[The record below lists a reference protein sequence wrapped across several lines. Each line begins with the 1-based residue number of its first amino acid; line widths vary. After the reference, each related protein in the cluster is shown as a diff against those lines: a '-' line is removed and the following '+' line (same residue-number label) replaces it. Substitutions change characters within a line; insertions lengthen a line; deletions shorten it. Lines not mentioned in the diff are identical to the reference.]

1 MPIARRIELK
11 LTGLRGRV
19 LLLKMTELLEPH
31 RIKECQD
38 RLSAATGVCVS
49 MRDDSGQLL
58 AEASSPHPFCQ
69 LLTNSATGQRL
80 CAKSVAMLCSRTED
94 RFRIRSSRCHAGLLH
109 FAAPVLVKGSIKG
122 YIVAGG
128 LAVPGDEQVLDQVA
142 SATDIPK
149 VLLEQSYSQLPRG
162 SQEEVTRITSM
173 MEFAACMLSEL
184 CEERHSSSRK
194 VAELEVLNSVSVT
207 LSSILDIDAILPEI
221 IRIIKTT
228 LRYFNCAILLVDD
241 ATNELVLKAHSGYER
256 VDPGFRIKIG
266 EMGVTGWAAML
277 GEPVIVPDVSK
288 DPRYIPGVK
297 SARSEVAVPLVFEG
311 KVIGVLD
318 VESEKVNAFGEED
331 VRILTTVGGTLA
343 VALRNAQAYKHL
355 KKQVHLLGGL
365 ADVTRAIVST
375 LDTDKVL
382 RVLIEKA
389 TLFMDANISAVHVN
403 LTGSADGACEKM
415 VCLSDTCDAHV
426 LMKFVQ
432 QVYRTGEVCVTA
444 DWKEEV
450 EHTPVRSVCAVPIK
464 LADAVIGCLVLG
476 WNTPRQ
482 VRDEEIDVLRAIT
495 MHGAIAIANS
505 VTYEE
510 VTLLSLTDSLTGLG
524 NRRYMQQ
531 VIEKEICEARLSG
544 RHVSLAML
552 DIDDFKKYN
561 DKFGH
566 LVGDKM
572 LESIGRIMRNN
583 TRDKDVVCRYG
594 GEEFALI
601 FPGTPAE
608 EAELIVERIMRRIEE
623 RTMLEMGQRLT
634 VSAGIA
640 TFPTM
645 AKDSFE
651 LLERADAALYLAKS
665 SGKNRVITYKKA

>member
-1 MPIARRIELK
+1 
-11 LTGLRGRV
+11 
-19 LLLKMTELLEPH
+19 MTELIEPH
-31 RIKECQD
+31 KIKECQD

-58 AEASSPHPFCQ
+58 AEPSYPQRFCQ
-69 LLTNSATGQRL
+69 LLRNSATGQRL
-80 CAKSVAMLCSRTED
+80 CATSVDMLCSKTGD
-94 RFRIRSSRCHAGLLH
+94 RFRVLSSRCHAGLLH

-128 LAVPGDEQVLDQVA
+128 LAVPGDEQMLDQVA
-142 SATDIPK
+142 SATDIPR
-149 VLLEQSYSQLPRG
+149 VLLEQSYSQLLRG
-162 SQEEVTRITSM
+162 SHEEVTRITSM
-173 MEFAACMLSEL
+173 IEFAAWMLSDL
-184 CEERHSSSRK
+184 CEEKHSSSRK
-194 VAELEVLNSVSVT
+194 VAELEVLNGVSVT

-228 LRYFNCAILLVDD
+228 LKYLNCAILLVDD

-256 VDPGFRIKIG
+256 ADPGFRIKIG
-266 EMGVTGWAAML
+266 ERGVTGWAAML

-288 DPRYIPGVK
+288 DPRYIPGVRD
-297 SARSEVAVPLVFEG
+297 ARSEVAVPLVFEG

-343 VALRNAQAYKHL
+343 VALRNAQVYKHL

-365 ADVTRAIVST
+365 ADVTRTIVST

-389 TLFMDANISAVHVN
+389 RLFMDANISAVHVN
-403 LTGSADGACEKM
+403 LTGCADGTCQKM
-415 VCLSDTCDAHV
+415 VCLSDTCDPHV
-426 LMKFVQ
+426 LMKFVD
-432 QVYRTGEVCVTA
+432 QVYRTGEASVAA
-444 DWKEEV
+444 DLKEEE
-450 EHTPVRSVCAVPIK
+450 EHTPLRSVCAVPIK

-476 WNTPRQ
+476 WDTPRQ
-482 VRDEEIDVLRAIT
+482 VRNEEMDVLRAIT

-505 VTYEE
+505 VTHEE

-524 NRRYMQQ
+524 NRRYMEQ

-566 LVGDKM
+566 LAGDKM

-608 EAELIVERIMRRIEE
+608 EAEMIVERIMRLIEE
-623 RTMLEMGQRLT
+623 RTMLELGQRLT

-645 AKDSFE
+645 AKDAFE

-665 SGKNRVITYKKA
+665 SGKNRVVLYKKPW